1 MAAEIDTL
9 FKATAKSSWHFLIEQ
24 GQGCYIPAYQR
35 PYSWDKDNIARLNED
50 TLHGLRQLAGR
61 PNTISFIG
69 TVIAIH
75 DTKYRTV
82 DPIFHSEVANRVMTI
97 IDGQQR
103 LCTLV
108 MANMA
113 LHDFISRQLAKL
125 TAKKDAHFVWLCN
138 DQATPLLADL
148 RNSFLMDRTSGDGN
162 YRYYPRVIRAYY
174 DVWSRKQGQAR
185 YESPIAKMIWGYIE
199 HIHGTETGEYQ
210 FQPLDDKKRPIERY
224 AAIADAFQYIKLEIR
239 RICQMKPEDREF
251 PDLVT
256 ATQSG
261 DFAKAIWGF
270 AVPEE
275 VRKYLAEQST
285 DPNYGTFCSL
295 LRAIIFAKY
304 LNDRVAITIVTTDNE
319 DDAFDMFEALNTTG
333 EPLTAF
339 ETFKPKVIDAE
350 TIAKYEHSPSKKSVD
365 AIESY
370 LDRFKKADDKQ
381 RATSEM
387 LVPFALAET
396 GTKLQKKLNEQR
408 RYLRDEFD
416 VLTKAADIS
425 KNRAFVAGL
434 ASVATFMQSGW
445 DVERGR
451 TPEFSPLEVKDEEA
465 IVGFEVLR
473 ALKHSITIAPLA
485 RFYEYALA
493 AGTPEDRKIRTAEF
507 IDAIK
512 ATVAFSVYWRG
523 AKGGTE
529 NIDNH
534 YRDIMR
540 SGFTV
545 GTETIP
551 PMAKRVEDKFGALS
565 LVNYKK
571 ALRHVLEKSGGIG
584 SKQDWIK
591 AVVRNPVYKHSTTL
605 ARFIIFCASDDAM
618 SDPAV
623 KGLIVRGRKD
633 VSPMLKLER
642 WQSGD
647 YFTVEHIA
655 PQSSPAGWDTKI
667 YDEPETVHVLGNL
680 TLLPSAEN
688 AVIADKSWAHKKIMY
703 SLLCAETQTEF
714 DEIAKAAGKEGLTL
728 SKTATEV
735 LNNAK
740 YLGLLKSVAVYD
752 QDWSKTII
760 ETRSQRVAD
769 LAWERIKDWLY

>member
-1 MAAEIDTL
+1 MATEIDNL
-9 FKATAKSSWHFLIEQ
+9 FKATAKSTWHFLIES

-50 TLHGLRQLAGR
+50 TLHGLRQLADR

-69 TVIAIH
+69 TIIAIH

-82 DPIFHSEVANRVMTI
+82 DPIFQSEVANRVMTI

-113 LHDFISRQLAKL
+113 LHDFIRRQSEKLVAK
-125 TAKKDAHFVWLCN
+125 TDPHFKWICA

-148 RNSFLMDRTSGDGN
+148 RNSFLMDRNSGDGN

-174 DVWSRKQGQAR
+174 DVWSRRQGQAR

-199 HIHGTETGEYQ
+199 HIHGTDTVEFQ
-210 FQPLDDKKRPIERY
+210 FQPLDDQKRPIERY
-224 AAIADAFQYIKLEIR
+224 AAIADAFQYIRLEVR
-239 RICQMKPEDREF
+239 RICQTKSEDRDF
-251 PDLVT
+251 PDLVS
-256 ATQSG
+256 ATQSA

-270 AVPEE
+270 DVPDE
-275 VRKYLAEQST
+275 VKKYLAEQSIHT
-285 DPNYGTFCSL
+285 NYTTFCSL
-295 LRAIIFAKY
+295 LRAIIYAKY
-304 LNDRVAITIVTTDNE
+304 LNERVAITIVTTDNE

-339 ETFKPKVIDAE
+339 ETFKPKVIDSE
-350 TIAKYEHSPSKKSVD
+350 TLAKYEHSPSKKSVD

-396 GTKLQKKLNEQR
+396 GTKLQKKLNDQR
-408 RYLRDEFD
+408 RYLRDEYD
-416 VLTKAADIS
+416 ALTKAGDIA
-425 KNRAFVAGL
+425 KNRAFTAGL
-434 ASVATFMQSGW
+434 AAVASFMQTGW
-445 DVERGR
+445 DIDRGR
-451 TPEFSPLEVKDEEA
+451 TPNFAPLEIKDEEA

-473 ALKHSITIAPLA
+473 GLKHSITIGPLA
-485 RFYEYALA
+485 RFYEHALSA
-493 AGTPEDRKIRTAEF
+493 ATPADRKSRTDEF
-507 IDAIK
+507 VAAIK

-545 GTETIP
+545 GSETIP
-551 PMAKRVEDKFGALS
+551 PMAKRADGKLGALS
-565 LVNYKK
+565 LANYKK
-571 ALRHVLEKSGGIG
+571 SLRHILEKHGGVTA
-584 SKQDWIK
+584 KDDWTK
-591 AVVRNPVYKHSTTL
+591 AVARNPVYRHSTTL

-618 SDPAV
+618 PDPAT

-642 WQSGD
+642 WQNGD

-655 PQSSPAGWDTKI
+655 PQSNSAGWDANI

-688 AVIADKSWAHKKIMY
+688 SVIADKSWAHKRIMY
-703 SLLCAETQTEF
+703 RLLCAETHAEF
-714 DEIAKAAGKEGLTL
+714 DEVAKTAGKEGLTL
-728 SKTATEV
+728 SKTAEEV

-740 YLGLLKSVAVYD
+740 YLGLLKSVASYD

-760 ETRSQRVAD
+760 DLRSQRIAG
-769 LAWERIKDWLY
+769 LAWDRIKDWLY